1 MSAPHEAWSEYR
13 AIQAAYRGRSARRS
27 GIPYQDHI
35 DQGLAILGWLGASE
49 RARRGFCLH
58 PLVQADEDLV
68 RNFEQLAAHDPCVV
82 ALALE
87 YRRVANA
94 SLSTRELSSAAE
106 IGLSPLPEVLDM
118 LRADKLQNQRDFRR
132 AQRAHPRAEALERYF
147 ALWLERLG
155 LSLEA
160 QAELNARLDALAGES
175 PESKES
181 PED

>member
-13 AIQAAYRGRSARRS
+13 AIRSAYAGRRARRS
-27 GIPYQDHI
+27 GVPYQDHI
-35 DQGLAILGWLGASE
+35 DQGLAILRWLGASE
-49 RARRGFCLH
+49 RAQRAFCLH
-58 PLVQADEDLV
+58 PLVQADDDLASY
-68 RNFEQLAAHDPCVV
+68 FEALVEHDPCVV

-94 SLSTRELSSAAE
+94 TLSTRELSSAAE

-132 AQRAHPRAEALERYF
+132 YQREHPRAEALERYF
-147 ALWLERLG
+147 VLWLERLG

-160 QAELNARLDALAGES
+160 QAALNARLDALPEES
-175 PESKES
+175 REG
-181 PED
+181 